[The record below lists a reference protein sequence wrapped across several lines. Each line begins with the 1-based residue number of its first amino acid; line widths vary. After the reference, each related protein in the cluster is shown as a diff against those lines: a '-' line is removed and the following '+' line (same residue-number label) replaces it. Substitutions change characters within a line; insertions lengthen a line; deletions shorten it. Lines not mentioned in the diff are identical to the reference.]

1 MLMKNVNGRFSSISS
16 KIIPRDQTL
25 QLHSE
30 TKKTLQVLLYKK
42 IDVFEH
48 LCGESMFD
56 VDKNSISIRKLQ
68 QIDDY

>member
-1 MLMKNVNGRFSSISS
+1 M
-16 KIIPRDQTL
+16 D
-25 QLHSE
+25 
-30 TKKTLQVLLYKK
+30 VL
-42 IDVFEH
+42 EH